1 MYVPDDRTQIMI
13 DIKIGDINGI
23 KQTILCVWT

>member
-1 MYVPDDRTQIMI
+1 MYVPDGRTQIMI
-13 DIKIGDINGI
+13 DIKIGDTNGI